1 MITKTYH
8 LKLNNHELRKNLY
21 TGQWQ
26 FESESG
32 DRWLFYF
39 RLGRLIWCD
48 GPAHWKDPLSRYVAH
63 YCPEIQ
69 DKLEQE
75 FTQDKCYFLIDL
87 YQRQFF
93 NKDLLSTIV
102 SGMAQEFLF
111 DIIQCSQTETILETQ
126 PSTEIPSSFP
136 PLSEIDPILKAV
148 EKSWQKWQNAGL
160 ANYSPNLYPII
171 QDESKIEPAWI
182 SMIDGSQ
189 TLREL
194 AWNAN
199 QNLIDFTESL
209 IPFID
214 DSAIALSE
222 TPQIKSDANQPEE
235 ANLVQSAPEQT
246 VSLEVIVKQFRGNLY
261 LQESLSYQTSIDE
274 AKVFLQQGEIIHLIV
289 NFQPQ
294 QKVNTT
300 LVNQLFNR
308 LLQTF
313 QDWAEV
319 EKISEL
325 QAGQLIIRLSPTSI
339 LTQRSFE
346 NHKDSILEKTIPL
359 EVMVKQFRGSSY
371 LQESLDYKTSIDQA
385 QRLLQQGYTVTLMVT
400 FQAQKNIDPTLA
412 NQLLNQVVQTFP
424 NWIEVEQTSALQD
437 RQMMIQLS
445 PHKQEASI

>member
-75 FTQDKCYFLIDL
+75 LTQDKCYFLIDL
-87 YQRQFF
+87 YQRQFL

-148 EKSWQKWQNAGL
+148 EKTWQKWQNAGL

-209 IPFID
+209 IPLID

-222 TPQIKSDANQPEE
+222 TPQIQSDANQQKA

-261 LQESLSYQTSIDE
+261 LQESLSYQTSID
-274 AKVFLQQGEIIHLIV
+274 
-289 NFQPQ
+289 
-294 QKVNTT
+294 
-300 LVNQLFNR
+300 
-308 LLQTF
+308 
-313 QDWAEV
+313 
-319 EKISEL
+319 
-325 QAGQLIIRLSPTSI
+325 
-339 LTQRSFE
+339 
-346 NHKDSILEKTIPL
+346 
-359 EVMVKQFRGSSY
+359 
-371 LQESLDYKTSIDQA
+371 QA
-385 QRLLQQGYTVTLMVT
+385 QRLLQQGYIVTLRVT

-424 NWIEVEQTSALQD
+424 NWVEVEQTSALQD

-445 PHKQEASI
+445 PHEQEASI